1 MWSIM
6 GLDFMAFLNRG
17 VRSISCFL
25 LYHLLDQTP
34 LNASS
39 IAINCGANG
48 LPLTSFCRH
57 LRQFRKFQFVLKL
70 LPALIMGLRVAFE
83 ECVSC
88 VSEHGTVLKRKQT
101 GDKSKKKYRK
111 SVQLPHVVTYNF
123 FCGKTY
129 CLQNCKFIV
138 QESSSYSDNG
148 NKPVTVAD
156 TVTDSKH
163 EIVASELQ
171 YAK

>member
-34 LNASS
+34 LDASS

-48 LPLTSFCRH
+48 LPLASFYRH
-57 LRQFRKFQFVLKL
+57 LRQCRKFQFVLKR

-123 FCGKTY
+123 FVGRPTVYKTVN
-129 CLQNCKFIV
+129 L
-138 QESSSYSDNG
+138 
-148 NKPVTVAD
+148 
-156 TVTDSKH
+156 
-163 EIVASELQ
+163 
-171 YAK
+171 